1 MIKEATLVFGYN
13 DYSREIIK
21 QITGDNM
28 PVYVYTMDMELL
40 EKAEADSCNVA
51 LFDLSDDWD
60 EIAHRFDT
68 GNLRLF
74 CTLQD
79 DAENIF
85 LTISLRAAFKDV
97 FIVALA
103 RNQESARKL
112 RMAGADKTMPILQ
125 TTANIITER
134 LEKPIVMRAVHDL
147 LYGRSEVMI
156 KQLVVPEDSF
166 FVGKRVE
173 ELDDIKMHN
182 VIIFCV
188 ADSSHRTYFAVT
200 KKGRRHQIAA
210 NDIIIIIG
218 YNNDIEAFKLF
229 LEGQEK
235 R

>member
-1 MIKEATLVFGYN
+1 MIKGATLIFGYN
-13 DYSREIIK
+13 DYAMEIIR
-21 QITGDNM
+21 QVADEGM
-28 PVYVYTMDMELL
+28 PVYIYTMDENLL
-40 EKAEADSCNVA
+40 RDAKAMGCNA
-51 LFDLSDDWD
+51 SLFDLSDDWD
-60 EIAHRFDT
+60 EIAQRFDT
-68 GNLRLF
+68 ENLRLF

-85 LTISLRAAFKDV
+85 LAISLRAAFKDV

-147 LYGRSEVMI
+147 LYGRSDVMI
-156 KQLVVPEDSF
+156 KQLVITGDSP

-173 ELDDIKMHN
+173 ELDDAKKQN

-188 ADSSHRTYFAVT
+188 ADSLHGTHFAVT
-200 KKGRRHQIAA
+200 KKGRRHQIGA

-218 YNNDIEAFKLF
+218 YNDDIEAFRLF
-229 LEGQEK
+229 LEGKEK

>member
-1 MIKEATLVFGYN
+1 MIKEATLIFGYN
-13 DYSREIIK
+13 DYAKEIIK
-21 QITGDNM
+21 QMAGDNM
-28 PVYVYTMDMELL
+28 PVYVYTMDPALLME
-40 EKAEADSCNVA
+40 AEAAGCNVA

-60 EIAHRFDT
+60 EIARRFDT

-85 LTISLRAAFKDV
+85 LTISLRAAFKDI

-134 LEKPIVMRAVHDL
+134 LEKPIVMGAVHDL

-156 KQLVVPEDSF
+156 EQMVISENSP

-173 ELDDIKMHN
+173 ELDDMKIHN
-182 VIIFCV
+182 IIIFCV

-200 KKGRRHQIAA
+200 KKGRHHQIAA

-229 LEGQEK
+229 LEGREK